1 MATPFEILDWGLI
14 DYTQALQQQ
23 MELVEKV
30 AIEDKNGFVI
40 FCSHPPIVTL
50 GRKTEP
56 GDVFA
61 WQGPVVEVSRGG
73 RATYHGPSQLVIYPI
88 INLGKAQAHRPYH
101 DINQYLRNLEELLIQ
116 SLKEIGITAHR
127 KIYPDTGV
135 WVGSK
140 KIASLGVAVKN
151 WVTYHGAAINVTSD
165 PMAFQGMNPCG
176 FSGSI
181 MTTIEEQILATT
193 ATNLASVSTTQTR
206 TITKTNSRQTS
217 IEDLKKIM
225 IEKINLL

>member
-1 MATPFEILDWGLI
+1 MATPLEILDWGLI
-14 DYTQALQQQ
+14 DYSQALQQQ
-23 MELVEKV
+23 MELVEQV
-30 AIEDKNGFVI
+30 AIEDKNGYVI
-40 FCSHPPIVTL
+40 FCSHTPVVTL

-88 INLGKAQAHRPYH
+88 INLGKTQAHRPYH
-101 DINQYLRNLEELLIQ
+101 DINQYLRNLEELVIQ
-116 SLKEIGITAHR
+116 SLKVIGITAHR

-151 WVTYHGAAINVTSD
+151 WVTYHGAAVNVTSD

-176 FSGSI
+176 FSSSI
-181 MTTIEEQILATT
+181 MTSIEEQELATT
-193 ATNLASVSTTQTR
+193 ATNTTSVSTVQTM
-206 TITKTNSRQTS
+206 IVTKTNSQQTS
-217 IEDLKKIM
+217 IEDFKKIVL
-225 IEKINLL
+225 EKINLL